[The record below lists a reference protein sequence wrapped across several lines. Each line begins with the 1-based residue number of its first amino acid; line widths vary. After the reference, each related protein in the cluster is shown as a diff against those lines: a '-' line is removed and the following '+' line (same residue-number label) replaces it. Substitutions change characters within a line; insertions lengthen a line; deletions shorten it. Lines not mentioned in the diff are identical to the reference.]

1 MFTWIPLYQEIA
13 RKLLEFENRQDE
25 LLALLRDFAGR
36 GLQVG
41 SLEDQDAPEHR
52 VPLTEIDPFSFF
64 ATFNWQG
71 HKPEKRRAIL
81 AALRDAWQL
90 SEAVPEDFDGIPL
103 GNPQQLWF
111 FGWQHR
117 RDAGDIGRLWQFA
130 RQVIDGTRAT
140 LDRALYIRLLAQRSV
155 GEVKLSIGMFW
166 LNPREFL
173 PADKWMRGYMER
185 RGVPEDVWNGDTY
198 FRWLDACIAKEGTDF
213 PTLSRAAFVEKV
225 APAQYADRHR
235 EEEESVEEELPKIAE
250 ASRSYWLLRAG
261 QRGEAWDDFR
271 QSSEVALGFDK
282 MEDFRT
288 FADREA
294 MRVRLNQLW
303 PVEAGEDAR
312 RSNDTLGAWS
322 FSRDM
327 KPGDI
332 VFVFRGHFEM
342 LGVARIT
349 GDYRFDPA
357 HSHYPHRRAA
367 EFLAIGPW
375 QVPEDLRC
383 PNKTLTIVEE
393 SEEHRK
399 RLEIAGIDPD
409 ALAPLAPATP
419 ANRPRRHW
427 WLNANPKIW
436 DFRNLAVGARQTY
449 TAYNEKGRKRQKFR
463 YFSEV
468 APGDLLIGYLTNPDK
483 EVAAICEITKALH
496 FTAEGDVFE
505 FQKIEQIEQP
515 VTWAELQTVVGLAG
529 CEPIKNNQ
537 GSLFALTED
546 EFDVIRA
553 LIDERNPVVAPPARN
568 VFTKADALEG
578 LFMDAAQLDTIL
590 ARLTRKKG
598 IILQGPPGVGK
609 TFVARRLAYALM
621 GERDDSRVCMVQF
634 HPSYGYEDFIQGYR
648 PDGTGLRLRNG
659 VFHEFARRARHDG
672 RPCFF
677 IIDEINR
684 GNLAKIFGE
693 LLMLLEADK
702 RGPQF
707 AMPLTYAD
715 TVEETFWLPEN
726 LHVIG
731 TMNTADRS
739 LAMVDY
745 ALRRRFA
752 FVTLAP
758 ALHRT
763 EFRTW
768 LTGKGASAAF
778 ADRIA
783 DRIGKLNDEISAER
797 DLGPGFRIGHS
808 YFCPNTEPTN
818 WARVGPEGLLPI
830 ASTMDW
836 EAWYR
841 DIIDAEI
848 APLLEEYFDKNT
860 RVKELTDALLA
871 G

>member
-1 MFTWIPLYQEIA
+1 
-13 RKLLEFENRQDE
+13 
-25 LLALLRDFAGR
+25 
-36 GLQVG
+36 
-41 SLEDQDAPEHR
+41 
-52 VPLTEIDPFSFF
+52 
-64 ATFNWQG
+64 
-71 HKPEKRRAIL
+71 
-81 AALRDAWQL
+81 
-90 SEAVPEDFDGIPL
+90 
-103 GNPQQLWF
+103 
-111 FGWQHR
+111 
-117 RDAGDIGRLWQFA
+117 
-130 RQVIDGTRAT
+130 
-140 LDRALYIRLLAQRSV
+140 
-155 GEVKLSIGMFW
+155 MFW

-185 RGVPEDVWNGDTY
+185 RGVPEDVWNGDKY
-198 FRWLDACIAKEGTDF
+198 FHWLDACIAQEGTDF
-213 PTLSRAAFVEKV
+213 PTLSRAAFVEKQ
-225 APAQYADRHR
+225 APASDADGHR
-235 EEEESVEEELPKIAE
+235 REDPIDEEKTPRVME

-261 QRGEAWDDFR
+261 QRGEAWDDFKE
-271 QSSEVALGFDK
+271 SSEVALGFDK

-312 RSNDTLGAWS
+312 RSNDTLGAWN

-349 GDYRFDPA
+349 GGYRFDPA
-357 HSHYPHRRAA
+357 HPRYPHRRAA
-367 EFLAIGPW
+367 EYLAIGPW

-399 RLEIAGIDPD
+399 RLEIAGINPD
-409 ALAPLAPATP
+409 ALAPLGPATS

-436 DFRNLAVGARQTY
+436 DFRKLAVGGCQTY
-449 TAYNEKGRKRQKFR
+449 TAYNERGRRRVKFR

-468 APGDLLIGYLTNPDK
+468 APGDLLVGYLTTPDK
-483 EVAAICEITKALH
+483 EIVAICEITKALH
-496 FTAEGDVFE
+496 DTDEGEAFE
-505 FQKIEQIEQP
+505 FRKIEQIEQP
-515 VTWAELQTVVGLAG
+515 VTWAELQTVASLAE
-529 CEPIKNNQ
+529 CEPVKSNQ

-553 LIDERNPVVAPPARN
+553 LIDGQPTTPTARPKP
-568 VFTKADALEG
+568 FTKADALDG
-578 LFMDAAQLDTIL
+578 LFMDAAQLDMIL

-693 LLMLLEADK
+693 LLMLIEADK
-702 RGPQF
+702 RGPEF

-726 LHVIG
+726 LHIIG

-752 FVTLAP
+752 FVTLEP
-758 ALHRT
+758 ALHRA

-768 LTGKGASAAF
+768 LVGKGAPPALAGL
-778 ADRIA
+778 IA
-783 DRIGKLNDEISAER
+783 ERVANLNAEISEER
-797 DLGPGFRIGHS
+797 DLGPGFRVGHS
-808 YFCPNTEPTN
+808 YFCPADVPT
-818 WARVGPEGLLPI
+818 
-830 ASTMDW
+830 DW